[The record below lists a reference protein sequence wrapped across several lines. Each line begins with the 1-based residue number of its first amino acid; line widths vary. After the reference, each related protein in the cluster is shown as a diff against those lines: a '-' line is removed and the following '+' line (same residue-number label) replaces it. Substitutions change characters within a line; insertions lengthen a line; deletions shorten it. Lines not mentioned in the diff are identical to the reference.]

1 MTSDFL
7 QVNISTPSI
16 WSYGTGTEELE
27 VSENSTDPTEMTTL
41 EVQSIPL
48 YTILAALEWRE
59 VDYFSF
65 NAEGQELAILKN
77 FPLDLIRFKVL
88 TIETQFS
95 TKEQHTELDYL
106 LKGNGYGFLKYM
118 GTEATTALYLST
130 YRKIKY

>member
-1 MTSDFL
+1 MIL
-7 QVNISTPSI
+7 QVNISTPTI
-16 WSYGTGTEELE
+16 WSYGTDTDELE
-27 VSENSTDPTEMTTL
+27 MSQNSTDSTEMTVF

-65 NAEGQELAILKN
+65 NIEGQELAVLKN

-88 TIETQFS
+88 TIDTQFS
-95 TKEQHTELDYL
+95 SREQRIELDYL
-106 LKGNGYGFLKYM
+106 LKGNGYVFLKYM
-118 GTEATTALYLST
+118 ETEATTALYLST